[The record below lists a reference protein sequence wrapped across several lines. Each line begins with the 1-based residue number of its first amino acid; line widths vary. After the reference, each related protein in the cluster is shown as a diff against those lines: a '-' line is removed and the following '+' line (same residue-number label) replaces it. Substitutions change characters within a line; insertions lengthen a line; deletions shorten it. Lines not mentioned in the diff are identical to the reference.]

1 MMSERDAMFVAK
13 LLTKRDRVHGEE
25 VRLVELPVLAPSL
38 VIYLVSLQ
46 LDYPELSF
54 LSTSTNASQTYPP
67 PENVT
72 TLAAEKE
79 SSD

>member
-13 LLTKRDRVHGEE
+13 LLTKRERVHGEE

-67 PENVT
+67 SENAT